1 MIQKTKRAERGLCAI
16 QESGSWLSVL
26 CLQSLGL
33 YNILPSLPNRTLQT
47 ALSFTPL
54 SSKISTLLLSWVCL
68 YCDGFEQV
76 LFSSETFYLSC

>member
-1 MIQKTKRAERGLCAI
+1 MSFLKKKFFVQGLFLIQKTKRAEHGLRAI

-33 YNILPSLPNRTLQT
+33 YNILPSLPNRSLQT

-54 SSKISTLLLSWVCL
+54 SS
-68 YCDGFEQV
+68 Q
-76 LFSSETFYLSC
+76 LFHPSSQLGLPLP